1 MQRISTLLGVRHLC
15 YLMVIL
21 KTFLIV
27 LSQLVM
33 MNREEFFNLLFKLSI
48 DYSGCNLHMVRYGRF
63 NRYGRLTQIEGNLF
77 YGLSGYDG
85 SEITLP
91 DGIYFAESKFS
102 NGAMCLKR
110 AE

>member
-1 MQRISTLLGVRHLC
+1 
-15 YLMVIL
+15 
-21 KTFLIV
+21 
-27 LSQLVM
+27 M

-48 DYSGCNLHMVRYGRF
+48 SYSGCNLYILK
-63 NRYGRLTQIEGNLF
+63 YGRLNKYGRLIQIEGKLF
-77 YGLSGYDG
+77 YNLSGYDG